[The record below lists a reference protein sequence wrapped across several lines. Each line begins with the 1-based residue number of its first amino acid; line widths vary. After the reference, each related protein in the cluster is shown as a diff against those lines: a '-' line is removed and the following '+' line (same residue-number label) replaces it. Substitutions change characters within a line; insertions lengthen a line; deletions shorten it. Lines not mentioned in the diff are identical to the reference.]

1 MTVATAEAVIVVGA
15 GMSDVTTLV
24 EPAGQVATPGA
35 QLVNVDTIVVK
46 AVLVLI
52 LVGMTVVV
60 ELIVTVTKVGTA
72 VRMVVGWKM
81 VVGEKTTVV

>member
-1 MTVATAEAVIVVGA
+1 VVGA
-15 GMSDVTTLV
+15 GTSDVTTLYHRQHDMFNQQLLRPTLV
-24 EPAGQVATPGA
+24 EPPEQVATPGA

-46 AVLVLI
+46 AVLVLM

-72 VRMVVGWKM
+72 VRMVVGW
-81 VVGEKTTVV
+81 